1 MTPRTAQR
9 ALLAALALL
18 GTGPRLAAD
27 PAPTVVTDAEQL
39 HRALRGAGPGTQVL
53 LEPGTYTGGLHVVA
67 LRGAR
72 GRPVV
77 VGARDPA
84 HPPVLRG
91 GANAIQLTD
100 PQHVVLQD
108 LVVAGQTGNGIN
120 VDDGGTPDSPAKDVV
135 LRRLT
140 VRDIGPEGNRDGV
153 KLSGVVAFRVEE
165 CTVERWGS
173 GGSAVDMVGCRDG
186 TIQTCVFRHAPGS
199 GGSGVQ
205 AKGGTRDVVV
215 RRCRFEDAGS
225 RAVNVGG
232 STGLEYFRPPLA
244 TWDGERFEAKDVVVE
259 DSTFTGSQAPAAFVG
274 VDGAIF
280 RRNAIDTPGR
290 WAFRILQETRAE
302 GFVPCRR
309 VRIEDNRISFRSD
322 RWSEG
327 GVNVGPGTDAASF
340 TFARNAWTCTD
351 APRRTRDLV
360 RLPVPEQDGRYP
372 E

>member
-1 MTPRTAQR
+1 
-9 ALLAALALL
+9 
-18 GTGPRLAAD
+18 
-27 PAPTVVTDAEQL
+27 V
-39 HRALRGAGPGTQVL
+39 
-53 LEPGTYTGGLHVVA
+53 
-67 LRGAR
+67 
-72 GRPVV
+72 
-77 VGARDPA
+77 
-84 HPPVLRG
+84 
-91 GANAIQLTD
+91 
-100 PQHVVLQD
+100 
-108 LVVAGQTGNGIN
+108 
-120 VDDGGTPDSPAKDVV
+120 
-135 LRRLT
+135 
-140 VRDIGPEGNRDGV
+140 GPEGNRDGI
-153 KLSGVVAFRVEE
+153 KLSGVASFRVEE

-186 TIQTCVFRHAPGS
+186 TIQHCVFRHAPGS

-244 TWDGERFEAKDVVVE
+244 TWTGERYEAKDVVVE

-280 RRNAIDTPGR
+280 RRNVIDAPGR

-327 GVNVGPGTDAASF
+327 GVNVGPGTDPGSF

-351 APRRTRDLV
+351 QPQRTRELV
-360 RLPVPEQDGRYP
+360 RLPVPELDGRYP
-372 E
+372 P